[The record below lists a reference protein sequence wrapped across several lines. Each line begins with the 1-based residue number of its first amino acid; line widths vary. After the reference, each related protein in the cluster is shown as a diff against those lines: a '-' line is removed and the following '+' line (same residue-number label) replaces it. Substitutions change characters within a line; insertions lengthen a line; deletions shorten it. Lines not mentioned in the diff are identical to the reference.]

1 MSKAAVK
8 VVSESRVTW
17 AGLSLCQFWSSYR
30 PLYSRLRPDVCDK
43 QTSATD
49 RRQTNASPISGGGH
63 GRYCDYKIQ
72 KSVVSSRHYAQ
83 VRPLTAIYG
92 YVCYKL
98 WVVEE

>member
-1 MSKAAVK
+1 M
-8 VVSESRVTW
+8 
-17 AGLSLCQFWSSYR
+17 
-30 PLYSRLRPDVCDK
+30 
-43 QTSATD
+43 
-49 RRQTNASPISGGGH
+49 RQTDARQMHRLLVAGGMDGI
-63 GRYCDYKIQ
+63 DYKIQ